1 MRPPGV
7 MNVSSPRLDQSS
19 NPPAPLPFESQNRPA
34 EFNSPSGFARSGGPN
49 GRVLFAGG
57 LIAVVAVAFFAGPRL
72 WERLSPSEGDDFAHL
87 LTDVAFRGPF
97 LLTVNIQGN
106 LDSQKNVTV
115 NSNVQ
120 GTTTIISIVPEG
132 TWVEESETVCVLDSS
147 VLQDQAAQQEIV
159 VTNADAA
166 KVTAEQELEVQ
177 KTQNKSDIAA
187 ADLQLVLAKLDLE
200 KYEFGEYNK
209 LESELKGNLSLAK
222 EEAVQAGETHA
233 FNKQQVKKGNISQK
247 ELEASRIQKE
257 KFELAVSK
265 ADEELKVLVKYD
277 RKRTMA
283 ELTANSVEY
292 ERELER
298 ARLKAKAAEV
308 QALQSY
314 AAAKKSAELERS
326 KWEKLLQ
333 QIENCTLKAPQ
344 AGEVVYANL
353 SSRGRGRS
361 DGPAIEEGASVQERQ
376 AIFNLPDISRMKVD
390 ARIHES
396 LIANIH
402 VGLPAKI
409 EVAGKHDMSFRGEIA
424 HVSTVPMTG
433 SWPNYD
439 LREYQIA
446 VNITDDPEK
455 VEQLKPGLTA
465 QVEIFV
471 DSRDDVLQV
480 PVQAVVGLVGKYF
493 AFVLK
498 PDGPERREVKI
509 GQSNDTAVE
518 IIDGVAESEQ
528 VVLNPRTNFAEEI
541 AELLSQ
547 LGAESSQQDA
557 NENPSSGTP
566 HGATAKRPR
575 RPASG
580 SPSAAKG
587 PAKSSQG
594 DRYQGGEPQGGGPGN
609 PSQMFAALDA
619 DKNGKLSGDEIP
631 APMKSRLSSID
642 TDSDGAISQAEMTA
656 AIKRMRGGGG
666 GGKTRPNA
674 AGG

>member
-1 MRPPGV
+1 MLLAAGLV
-7 MNVSSPRLDQSS
+7 AVI
-19 NPPAPLPFESQNRPA
+19 AVA
-34 EFNSPSGFARSGGPN
+34 
-49 GRVLFAGG
+49 LFA
-57 LIAVVAVAFFAGPRL
+57 APRL
-72 WERLSPSEGDDFAHL
+72 WEGISPSEGDDYAHL
-87 LTDVAFRGPF
+87 LTDVAYRGPF

-106 LDSQKNVTV
+106 LDSQKNATVT
-115 NSNVQ
+115 SNVQ

-132 TWVEESETVCVLDSS
+132 TWVEEGDTVCVLDSS
-147 VLQDQAAQQEIV
+147 ALQDKADQQEIV

-177 KTQNKSDIAA
+177 ITQNKSDIAA
-187 ADLQLVLAKLDLE
+187 AELKLELAILDLE
-200 KYEFGEYNK
+200 KYEKGEYNK

-222 EEAVQAGETHA
+222 EEAVQAAETHA

-257 KFELAVSK
+257 KYELAVSK
-265 ADEELKVLVKYD
+265 AEEELKVLVEYD
-277 RKRTMA
+277 RKRNMA
-283 ELTANSVEY
+283 ELTANAKEY
-292 ERELER
+292 ARELER

-308 QALQSY
+308 QARQSY
-314 AAAKKSAELERS
+314 EAAKKSAELERS

-344 AGEVVYANL
+344 SGEVVYANL
-353 SSRGRGRS
+353 SSRGRRGS
-361 DGPAIEEGASVQERQ
+361 DGPAIEEGATVQERQ

-396 LIANIH
+396 LIANIR

-409 EVAGKHDMSFRGEIA
+409 EVAGKHDMTFRGEVA

-439 LREYQIA
+439 LREYQVS

-480 PVQAVVGLVGKYF
+480 PVQAVVGLAGKYF

-509 GQSNDTAVE
+509 GQSNDTAME
-518 IIDGVAESEQ
+518 IIDGVAEGEQ
-528 VVLNPRTNFAEEI
+528 VILNPRTNFAKEI

-547 LGAESSQQDA
+547 LGAEATQQDA
-557 NENPSSGTP
+557 GENHT
-566 HGATAKRPR
+566 TAAPR
-575 RPASG
+575 EPASG
-580 SPSAAKG
+580 PASPSAAKG
-587 PAKSSQG
+587 PSANPA
-594 DRYQGGEPQGGGPGN
+594 GGRPPRGGRGN
-609 PSQMFAALDA
+609 AAQIFTTLDA
-619 DKNGKLSGDEIP
+619 DKDGKLSGDEIP
-631 APMKSRLSSID
+631 AQMKGRLSNID
-642 TDSDGAISQAEMTA
+642 TDGDGAISRAEMNA
-656 AIKRMRGGGG
+656 AMQRMRSG
-666 GGKTRPNA
+666 GGKASPGTKA
-674 AGG
+674 AGD

>member
-1 MRPPGV
+1 M
-7 MNVSSPRLDQSS
+7 LL
-19 NPPAPLPFESQNRPA
+19 AT
-34 EFNSPSGFARSGGPN
+34 
-49 GRVLFAGG
+49 G
-57 LIAVVAVAFFAGPRL
+57 LVAVIAAAIFAGPRL

-132 TWVEESETVCVLDSS
+132 TWVEEGETVCVLDSS

-177 KTQNKSDIAA
+177 KQQNLSDIAA
-187 ADLQLVLAKLDLE
+187 AVLQLDLGELDLE
-200 KYEFGEYNK
+200 KYEKGEYNK
-209 LESELKGNLSLAK
+209 LLSELEGNLSLAK
-222 EEAVQAGETHA
+222 EEAVQAGETHT

-257 KFELAVSK
+257 KYELAVSK
-265 ADEELKVLVKYD
+265 AVEELKVLVDYD

-283 ELTANSVEY
+283 ELEFNAKEY
-292 ERELER
+292 KRELAR
-298 ARLKAKAAEV
+298 VRLKAKAAEV
-308 QALQSY
+308 QALQAY
-314 AAAKKSAELERS
+314 EAANKSAELERS

-344 AGEVVYANL
+344 SGEVVYANL
-353 SSRGRGRS
+353 SSRGRRS
-361 DGPAIEEGASVQERQ
+361 GNGPAIEEGASVQERQ

-409 EVAGKHDMSFRGEIA
+409 EVAGKHDTTFRGEVS

-439 LREYQIA
+439 LREYQIS

-480 PVQAVVGLVGKYF
+480 PVQAVVGIAGKYF

-498 PDGPERREVKI
+498 PDGPERRDVKI
-509 GQSNDTAVE
+509 GESNDTAVE

-528 VVLNPRTNFAEEI
+528 VILNPRTNFAEEI
-541 AELLSQ
+541 ADLLSQ
-547 LGAESSQQDA
+547 LGAEASQQDA
-557 NENPSSGTP
+557 NKNRTKGTP
-566 HGATAKRPR
+566 HK
-575 RPASG
+575 PASG
-580 SPSAAKG
+580 SPPPSATKNPSARS
-587 PAKSSQG
+587 AG
-594 DRYQGGEPQGGGPGN
+594 DRPKEGGPG
-609 PSQMFAALDA
+609 SAAQIFTALDA
-619 DKNGKLSGDEIP
+619 DKDGKLSGDEIP
-631 APMKSRLSSID
+631 AQMKGRLSSID
-642 TDSDGAISQAEMTA
+642 TDSDGAISQPEMNA
-656 AIKRMRGGGG
+656 AMQRMRNGGGG
-666 GGKTRPNA
+666 SKARPGAKA